1 MISIPRRAVLGA
13 PLALAAPALLPGAAD
28 AQTDSTRPIRLIVT
42 VAPGGAV
49 DLTARLLAQHMAG
62 PMQRQFL
69 VENRPGANGVIAAEA
84 VAKAPPDG
92 TMLLVAP
99 REVFGVNPVLYAPLP
114 YDAERAFAPI
124 GIATAGHYVLVA
136 NPGLG
141 VTTLAD
147 LVAMARRRELAY
159 GSTGIGSMPHL
170 NVEAFARDAGIRL
183 LHVPFRGT
191 APSATATV
199 AGDVALMIATPPSV
213 AALVQ
218 DGRLVALGVGSPT
231 RLPQFPTVPTLTEA
245 GIAPN
250 ALMPNYFALAAA
262 AGTPAP
268 LVARLNAAM
277 RQALEVPETIDRLRA
292 GGLTPAPGSPEEL
305 QATIAA
311 DIRHFG
317 ELISVANIR
326 RE

>member
-1 MISIPRRAVLGA
+1 MILIPRRAVLGA
-13 PLALAAPALLPGAAD
+13 PLALAAPALLPAAAR
-28 AQTDSTRPIRLIVT
+28 AQADTRPIRLIVT

-49 DLTARLLAQHMAG
+49 DLTARVLAQHMTG

-84 VAKAPPDG
+84 VVKAPPDG
-92 TMLLVAP
+92 TVLVVAP

-114 YDAERAFAPI
+114 YDAERGFAPI
-124 GIATAGHYVLVA
+124 GIATTGHYVLVA

-141 VTTLAD
+141 VTTLAE
-147 LVAMARRRELAY
+147 LVALARRREIPY

-170 NVEAFARDAGIRL
+170 NTEAFARDAGIRL
-183 LHVPFRGT
+183 LHVPYRGT
-191 APSATATV
+191 GPAATATV
-199 AGDVALMIATPPSV
+199 AGDVGLLVTTAQSV
-213 AALVQ
+213 ATLVQ
-218 DGRLVALGVGSPT
+218 EGRLVALGVGSPV
-231 RLPQFPTVPTLTEA
+231 RLPQFPNVPTLAEA

-250 ALMPNYFALAAA
+250 SLMPNYFALAAP

-268 LVARLNAAM
+268 LIARLNAAM
-277 RQALEVPETIDRLRA
+277 RQALQVPELIERLRG
-292 GGLTPAPGSPEEL
+292 GGLTAEPSSPEEL
-305 QATIAA
+305 QAIIAA

-317 ELISVANIR
+317 ELMRVANIR

>member
-1 MISIPRRAVLGA
+1 MTRTSRRAILGA
-13 PLALAAPALLPGAAD
+13 PLALAAPALLPATGRAQAD
-28 AQTDSTRPIRLIVT
+28 TRPIRLIVT

-49 DLTARLLAQHMAG
+49 DLTARVLAQHMTG
-62 PMQRQFL
+62 LMQRQFL

-84 VAKAPPDG
+84 VVKAPPDG
-92 TMLLVAP
+92 TMLVVAP

-114 YDAERAFAPI
+114 YDAERGFAPI
-124 GIATAGHYVLVA
+124 GIATTGHYVLVA

-147 LVAMARRRELAY
+147 LVALARRQEIAY

-170 NVEAFARDAGIRL
+170 NPEAFARDAGIRL
-183 LHVPFRGT
+183 LHVPYRGT
-191 APSATATV
+191 GPAATATV
-199 AGDVALMIATPPSV
+199 AGDVGLLVTTAQSV
-213 AALVQ
+213 ATLVQ
-218 DGRLVALGVGSPT
+218 DGRLVALGVGSPV
-231 RLPQFPTVPTLTEA
+231 RLPQFPSVPTLIEA

-250 ALMPNYFALAAA
+250 SLMPNYFALAAP

-268 LVARLNAAM
+268 LIARLNAAM
-277 RQALEVPETIDRLRA
+277 RQALQVPELIERLRG
-292 GGLTPAPGSPEEL
+292 GGLTAEPSSPEEL
-305 QATIAA
+305 QAIISA

-317 ELISVANIR
+317 ELIRIANIR

>member
-1 MISIPRRAVLGA
+1 MTRTSRRTILVA
-13 PLALAAPALLPGAAD
+13 PLALAAPALLPATARAQAD
-28 AQTDSTRPIRLIVT
+28 TRPIRLIVT

-49 DLTARLLAQHMAG
+49 DLTARVLAQHMTG

-84 VAKAPPDG
+84 VVKAPPDG
-92 TMLLVAP
+92 TMLVVAP

-114 YDAERAFAPI
+114 YDAERGFAPI
-124 GIATAGHYVLVA
+124 GIATTGHYVLVA

-141 VTTLAD
+141 VTTLAE
-147 LVAMARRRELAY
+147 LVALARRREIPY

-170 NVEAFARDAGIRL
+170 NTEAFARDASIRL
-183 LHVPFRGT
+183 LHVPYRGT
-191 APSATATV
+191 GPAATATV
-199 AGDVALMIATPPSV
+199 AGDVGLLVTTAQSV
-213 AALVQ
+213 ATLVQ
-218 DGRLVALGVGSPT
+218 EGRLVALGVGSPV
-231 RLPQFPTVPTLTEA
+231 RLPQFPNVPTLAEA

-250 ALMPNYFALAAA
+250 SLMPNYFALAAP

-268 LVARLNAAM
+268 LIARLNAAM
-277 RQALEVPETIDRLRA
+277 RQALQVPELIERLRG
-292 GGLTPAPGSPEEL
+292 GGLTAEPSSPEEL
-305 QATIAA
+305 QAIIAA

-317 ELISVANIR
+317 ELMRVANIR

>member
-1 MISIPRRAVLGA
+1 MIRIRRRAILGA
-13 PLALAAPALLPGAAD
+13 PLLLSAPALLPASASSQGD
-28 AQTDSTRPIRLIVT
+28 TRPIRLIVT

-49 DLTARLLAQHMAG
+49 DLTARLLASHMAG

-84 VAKAPPDG
+84 VAKAAPDG
-92 TMLLVAP
+92 TTLVVAP

-114 YDAERAFAPI
+114 YDAERGFAPI

-136 NPGLG
+136 SPALG
-141 VTTLAD
+141 VTTLAE
-147 LVAMARRRELAY
+147 LVALARRRELAY

-218 DGRLVALGVGSPT
+218 EGRLVALGVGSPA
-231 RLPQFPTVPTLTEA
+231 RLPQLPNVPTLAEA

-250 ALMPNYFALAAA
+250 SLMPNYFALAAP
-262 AGTPAP
+262 AGTPVP
-268 LVARLNAAM
+268 LIARLNAAM
-277 RQALEVPETIDRLRA
+277 RQALEVPELIERLRG
-292 GGLTPAPGSPEEL
+292 GGLTPAPSSPEEL
-305 QATIAA
+305 QATITA

-317 ELISVANIR
+317 DLIRAANIT